1 MNKVAIIVDGGF
13 YRGRVAHFGETPEAA
28 ANTLYRYCQKHLYG
42 DKEESS
48 LYRVMYYDCPPSTR
62 KVFHPLLR
70 KVVDLKKEPMYRWM
84 TGFLNELRKKRKFAV
99 ELASLADE
107 QAMYQL
113 KPTALKA
120 IINGDKVASDLTT
133 DDFFL
138 SIRQKGVDSR
148 IGIDIVALALKKQV
162 DKIILIAGNSDFVT
176 AAKFARREGI
186 DFVLD
191 SMGANIKAEL
201 SEHIDGLKYFRITPG
216 KEFLPHRSTQEG
228 RSPYESR
235 TPYEPRVPWNAD

>member
-13 YRGRVAHFGETPEAA
+13 YRGRVARFGETPEAA
-28 ANTLYRYCQKHLYG
+28 ANTLYNYCQKHLYG

-48 LYRVMYYDCPPSTR
+48 LYRVMYYDCSPSTR

-84 TGFLNELRKKRKFAV
+84 TDFLNELRSKRKFAV
-99 ELASLADE
+99 QLASLADE

-113 KPTALKA
+113 KPSVLKA
-120 IINGDKVASDLTT
+120 LINGEKTAADLEEQ
-133 DDFFL
+133 DFFL
-138 SIRQKGVDSR
+138 TIRQKGIDSR
-148 IGIDIVALALKKQV
+148 IGIDIVTMALKKQV
-162 DKIILIAGNSDFVT
+162 DKIILIAGSSDFVT

-191 SMGANIKAEL
+191 PMGANIKAEL

-216 KEFLPHRSTQEG
+216 KKFTAYRTPQEG
-228 RSPYESR
+228 RQS
-235 TPYEPRVPWNAD
+235 WNAESII

>member
-1 MNKVAIIVDGGF
+1 MNKVAIVVDGGF
-13 YRGRVAHFGETPEAA
+13 YRGRVARFGEEPEAA

-42 DKEESS
+42 DKEASS
-48 LYRVMYYDCPPSTR
+48 LYRVMYYDCAPSTR

-84 TGFLNELRKKRKFAV
+84 TDFLDELRKKRKFAV
-99 ELASLADE
+99 QLASLADE

-113 KPTALKA
+113 KPGALKQLL
-120 IINGDKVASDLTT
+120 NNEKRVSDLTE

-138 SIRQKGVDSR
+138 TIRQKGVDSR
-148 IGIDIVALALKKQV
+148 IGIDIVTMALKKQV

-191 SMGANIKAEL
+191 PMGMNIKAEL
-201 SEHIDGLKYFRITPG
+201 SEHIDGLKYFRLTLG
-216 KEFLPHRSTQEG
+216 KEF
-228 RSPYESR
+228 
-235 TPYEPRVPWNAD
+235 TPYRPAQQDGRMSRSADDFI